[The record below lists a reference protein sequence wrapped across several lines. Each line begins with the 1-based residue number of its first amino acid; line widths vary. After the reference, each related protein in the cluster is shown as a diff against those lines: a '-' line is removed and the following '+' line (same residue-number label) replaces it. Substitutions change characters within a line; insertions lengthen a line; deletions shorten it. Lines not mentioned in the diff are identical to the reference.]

1 MNLGSPGTL
10 GAMSNYTI
18 KNMLEAKDR
27 GPEFGIEALGQF
39 IFPREE
45 IGAVSTGFAL
55 QRLKPGKRQPFG
67 HAHVDAEEIAVVLS
81 GSGRVKL
88 DDEFQELATFDAIRL
103 APTVK
108 RQFEAGPDG
117 LDLLVFG
124 ALHEGDGAVDQE
136 FWTD

>member
-1 MNLGSPGTL
+1 
-10 GAMSNYTI
+10 MSDYTI
-18 KNMLEAKDR
+18 KNLLEAKDS
-27 GPEFGIEALGQF
+27 GPEYGIDELGQF

-45 IGAVSTGFAL
+45 LGATATGLAL

-88 DDEFQELATFDAIRL
+88 DDEIRDLATLDAIRI

-108 RQFEAGPDG
+108 RAFEAGPDG

-124 ALHEGDGAVDQE
+124 PRHEGDGDLDRE